1 MSAVLDAAFRMVHR
15 SPGGAVS
22 LAPRIGKNPATVS
35 HEVAGKAGCKLGLVD
50 AVNMSVLT
58 GDPEVL
64 NVFAAEMGYLLVP
77 MPECLPEGQDA
88 MHRVSKMAR
97 EFADVVTVVVDA
109 ASDGVVTDNELAS
122 VEREWGE
129 LVASGQHVLAKLRS
143 MRAVRPVRAG
153 EGA

>member
-58 GDPEVL
+58 GDREVL
-64 NVFAAEMGYLLVP
+64 NVFAAEMGYYVTP
-77 MPECLPEGQDA
+77 MPDHMPDEHDA
-88 MHRVSKMAR
+88 MQQVGKLAR
-97 EFADVVTVVVDA
+97 TFGDVVSEVVSA
-109 ASDGVVTDNELAS
+109 AADGVVSDNELAR
-122 VEREWGE
+122 VERVWGE
-129 LVASGQHVLAKLRS
+129 LIAHGQLTMGKLRS
-143 MRAVRPVRAG
+143 MRPCRN
-153 EGA
+153 ES